1 MTSPGTGAT
10 MTLPP
15 PSVEV
20 LRRTKTRFSLD
31 NPTRG
36 EGMAR
41 QHPEEVRWRLKRQP
55 RPGWVYTRRPATCR
69 SKAVLHCYNHHPS
82 SVARGHRCTA
92 GPRRPTSMRPPT
104 LCTGQLSGHHRRR
117 PPAFAAPSPTPATS
131 RRPTSPVPVASRWPL
146 SLSPPVSR
154 FGSGCA
160 GSRRGGAGVDVEVGE
175 EGGQIWQRWCRG
187 HYLEPRRRHPG
198 MPRGFRQR
206 RGGGERWRV
215 AAVSGN

>member
-1 MTSPGTGAT
+1 

-20 LRRTKTRFSLD
+20 LRRTKTRFSPD

-69 SKAVLHCYNHHPS
+69 SKVVLHCYNHHPS

-92 GPRRPTSMRPPT
+92 GQPPCGLPLFAPDSCQAITVADHRPLPLRHPRLPQAVGLCRPCRRKARP
-104 LCTGQLSGHHRRR
+104 L
-117 PPAFAAPSPTPATS
+117 
-131 RRPTSPVPVASRWPL
+131 
-146 SLSPPVSR
+146 LSPPVSR
-154 FGSGCA
+154 F
-160 GSRRGGAGVDVEVGE
+160 
-175 EGGQIWQRWCRG
+175 
-187 HYLEPRRRHPG
+187 
-198 MPRGFRQR
+198 
-206 RGGGERWRV
+206 
-215 AAVSGN
+215 AAVRI